1 MDFVISRS
9 AVRIR
14 SSAPV
19 FPRENA
25 DYQTGM
31 RAHLLFAPHN
41 VVEASTPRRYAIAR
55 CLNRR
60 GKLRKNINDLSG
72 TVISTETGSHK
83 SEKFGSNNCAYV
95 QFPAGTDISPLL
107 EGLPND
113 LCQCPHWGY
122 VIKGRI
128 HIKYGD
134 GTEEHVQA
142 GDIYYWPPGHTAI
155 IEEDAEIV
163 EFSPNEEMNIVL
175 AHLQQKLQ

>member
-1 MDFVISRS
+1 M
-9 AVRIR
+9 
-14 SSAPV
+14 
-19 FPRENA
+19 
-25 DYQTGM
+25 
-31 RAHLLFAPHN
+31 
-41 VVEASTPRRYAIAR
+41 
-55 CLNRR
+55 
-60 GKLRKNINDLSG
+60 RKNINDLSG

-175 AHLQQKLQ
+175 AHLQKKLH